1 LNRTT
6 ITIGL
11 ASCGIA
17 SGALPVAQEL
27 ERLLAGREDVE
38 LKKVGCI
45 GYCYMEP
52 LVGVARD
59 GKTWTYGRVDI
70 DTLHRIID
78 GHVNNDVVVEDH
90 LILADGESR
99 GSEAARG
106 DRQVRIVLR
115 NSGLIDPKNI
125 DEYIARGGYGGLSK
139 AVREMTRD
147 DVIREVLDSGLR
159 GRGGAGFPTGTKW
172 RFARDAKGA
181 EPNAKNPN
189 GTDKYVVCNADE
201 GDPGAFM
208 DRSVLESDP
217 HSVLEGMA
225 VGAYAIGASHGVI
238 YCRAE
243 YPMAI
248 EHVGIA
254 LKQARERGFLGEKI
268 LGDPDFSFDIYVKEG
283 AGAFVCGEETALIAS
298 IEGQRGMP
306 RPRPPFPANSGIW
319 KKPTN
324 INNVE
329 TWANVPWI
337 LTHGAAAFNRYG
349 HGRSRGTKVFA
360 LAGKIKKGGLAEVPM
375 GMTLR
380 EVIYD
385 IAGGIENDR
394 KFKAVQLGGPSGG
407 CVPESLLDTPVD
419 YESINAT
426 GAIMGSGGMV
436 VMDEDTCVVDV
447 ARFFLSFVQKESCGK
462 CPFCRIG
469 TRRMLEILEKITQG
483 QGALDDLD
491 ILLSLADQIRDG
503 SLCGLGQT
511 APNPV
516 LTTLKHFRDEYV
528 AHIVD
533 GKCPAKVCAPLI
545 HYVIDGT
552 KCIGCTRCARECPV
566 KAISGEVK
574 KPHRIDD
581 ELCVRCGLC
590 RKTCPISC
598 IALSSGVESSLGKT
612 QAHPPLPVE

>member
-1 LNRTT
+1 MFFDHLLGVSLLSKTT
-6 ITIGL
+6 VTIGL
-11 ASCGIA
+11 ASCGVA
-17 SGALPVAQEL
+17 SGGLPVAEEL

-38 LKKVGCI
+38 LKRVGCI

-52 LVGVARD
+52 LVGVERG
-59 GKTWTYGRVDI
+59 GKSYTYGKVNVEI
-70 DTLHRIID
+70 LHRIVEE
-78 GHVNNDVVVEDH
+78 HVNKNIVVKEH
-90 LILADGESR
+90 LILTGGDSEEEK
-99 GSEAARG
+99 GSENARA
-106 DRQVRIVLR
+106 DKQVRIVLR
-115 NSGLIDPKNI
+115 NSGLIDPKKI
-125 DEYIARGGYGGLSK
+125 DEYIARDGYKGLRK
-139 AVREMTRD
+139 AVETGRD
-147 DVIREVLDSGLR
+147 AVIKEVLDSGLR
-159 GRGGAGFPTGTKW
+159 GRGGAGFPTGMKW
-172 RFARDAKGA
+172 RFARDAKSA

-189 GTDKYVVCNADE
+189 GTDKYMVCNADE

-217 HSVLEGMA
+217 HNVIEGMA
-225 VGAYAIGASHGVI
+225 IGAYAVGASHGVI

-248 EHVGIA
+248 RHLDIA
-254 LKQARERGFLGEKI
+254 LAQARERGFLGEKI
-268 LGDPDFSFDIYVKEG
+268 LGDPDFNFDVYIKEG

-306 RPRPPFPANSGIW
+306 RPRPPFPANSGVW

-329 TWANVPWI
+329 TYANVPWI
-337 LTHGAAAFNRYG
+337 ILNGASAFNKYG
-349 HGRSRGTKVFA
+349 HGRSKGTKVFA

-407 CVPESLLDTPVD
+407 CVPEPLLDTPVD

-447 ARFFLSFVQKESCGK
+447 ARFFLAFVQKESCGK
-462 CPFCRIG
+462 CPFCRVG
-469 TRRMLEILEKITQG
+469 TKRMLEILEKITRG
-483 QGALDDLD
+483 EGALED
-491 ILLSLADQIRDG
+491 IDNLLSLAEQIKDG

-516 LTTLKHFRDEYV
+516 LTTLKYFRDEYV
-528 AHIVD
+528 AHIAD
-533 GKCPAKVCAPLI
+533 KKCPAKVCSALI
-545 HYVIDGT
+545 RYAVDESR
-552 KCIGCTRCARECPV
+552 CIGCTRCAKACPV
-566 KAISGEVK
+566 GAIAGAVK
-574 KPHRIDD
+574 TPHRIDD
-581 ELCVRCGLC
+581 AACVRCGLC
-590 RKTCPISC
+590 RKNCPVSC
-598 IALSSGVESSLGKT
+598 ISVE
-612 QAHPPLPVE
+612 

>member
-1 LNRTT
+1 
-6 ITIGL
+6 
-11 ASCGIA
+11 
-17 SGALPVAQEL
+17 
-27 ERLLAGREDVE
+27 
-38 LKKVGCI
+38 
-45 GYCYMEP
+45 MEP
-52 LVGVARD
+52 LVAVVRD
-59 GKTWTYGRVDI
+59 GKTWTYGRVDV

-78 GHVNNDVVVEDH
+78 GHVDNDIVLQDH
-90 LILADGESR
+90 LILTDNVEGGG
-99 GSEAARG
+99 GSESARG
-106 DRQVRIVLR
+106 EKQVRIVLR

-125 DEYIARGGYGGLSK
+125 DEYIARDGYRGLLK
-139 AVREMTRD
+139 AVRGVPPESNSGMTRD
-147 DVIREVLDSGLR
+147 AVIREVLDSGLR
-159 GRGGAGFPTGTKW
+159 GRGGAGFPTGMKW
-172 RFARDAKGA
+172 RFARDAKGEA
-181 EPNAKNPN
+181 PNAKNPG
-189 GTDKYVVCNADE
+189 GTDKYMVCNADE

-217 HSVLEGMA
+217 HSVIEGMA
-225 VGAYAIGASHGVI
+225 IGAYAVGASHGVI

-248 EHVGIA
+248 EHVNIA
-254 LKQARERGFLGEKI
+254 LAQARERGFLGEKI
-268 LGDPDFSFDIYVKEG
+268 LGDEDFSFDIYVKEG

-298 IEGQRGMP
+298 IEGERGMP

-337 LTHGAAAFNRYG
+337 LTHGAAAFNAYG

-360 LAGKIKKGGLAEVPM
+360 IAGRIKKGGLAEVPM
-375 GMTLR
+375 GMPLR

-447 ARFFLSFVQKESCGK
+447 ARFFLNFVQKESCGK

-483 QGALDDLD
+483 QGVLEDLD
-491 ILLSLADQIRDG
+491 NLLSLADQIRDG

-516 LTTLKHFRDEYV
+516 LTTLKHFREEYV

-533 GKCPAKVCAPLI
+533 KKCPAKVCAPLI

-552 KCIGCTRCARECPV
+552 KCVGCTRCARECPV

-574 KPHRIDD
+574 KPHHIDD
-581 ELCVRCGLC
+581 EICVRCGLC
-590 RKTCPISC
+590 KKTCPVSC
-598 IALSSGVESSLGKT
+598 ISVD
-612 QAHPPLPVE
+612 

>member
-1 LNRTT
+1 VSLLNKTT
-6 ITIGL
+6 VTIGL
-11 ASCGIA
+11 ASCGVA
-17 SGALPVAQEL
+17 SGGIPIAEEL

-38 LKKVGCI
+38 LKRVGCI

-52 LVGVARD
+52 VVGVERV
-59 GKTWTYGRVDI
+59 GKRYTYGKVDI
-70 DTLHRIID
+70 DVLHRIIEE
-78 GHVNNDVVVEDH
+78 HVNKNAVVRDH
-90 LILADGESR
+90 LILTDGVSEEEGK
-99 GSEAARG
+99 GSENARAEK
-106 DRQVRIVLR
+106 QVRIVLR
-115 NSGLIDPKNI
+115 NSGLIDPKKI
-125 DEYIARGGYGGLSK
+125 DEYIARGGYEALKK
-139 AVREMTRD
+139 AVGTSRD
-147 DVIREVLDSGLR
+147 EVIREVLDSGLR
-159 GRGGAGFPTGTKW
+159 GRGGAGFPTGMKW
-172 RFARDAKGA
+172 RFARDARAVDSKGA
-181 EPNAKNPN
+181 VSGANAKNPN
-189 GTDKYVVCNADE
+189 GTDKYMVCNADE

-217 HSVLEGMA
+217 HSVIEGMA
-225 VGAYAIGASHGVI
+225 IGAYAVGASHGVI

-248 EHVGIA
+248 RHLDIA
-254 LKQARERGFLGEKI
+254 LEQARERGFLGKGI
-268 LGDPDFSFDIYVKEG
+268 LGDPDFDFDVYIKEG

-329 TWANVPWI
+329 TYANVPWI
-337 LTHGAAAFNRYG
+337 ILHGAAAFSQYG
-349 HGRSRGTKVFA
+349 HGRSKGTKVFA

-375 GMTLR
+375 GMSLR

-407 CVPESLLDTPVD
+407 CVPEPLLDTPVD

-447 ARFFLSFVQKESCGK
+447 ARFFLAFVQKESCGK
-462 CPFCRIG
+462 CPFCRVG
-469 TRRMLEILEKITQG
+469 TKRMLEILEKITRG
-483 QGALDDLD
+483 EGVLGD
-491 ILLSLADQIRDG
+491 IDNLLSLAEQIKDG

-516 LTTLKHFRDEYV
+516 LTTLKYFRDEYA

-533 GKCPAKVCAPLI
+533 KKCPAKVCAALI
-545 HYVIDGT
+545 RYSVDESR
-552 KCIGCTRCARECPV
+552 CIGCTRCAKACPV
-566 KAISGEVK
+566 HAIAGAVK
-574 KPHRIDD
+574 KPHHIDD
-581 ELCVRCGLC
+581 ALCVRCGLC
-590 RKTCPISC
+590 RKNCPVSC
-598 IALSSGVESSLGKT
+598 ISVE
-612 QAHPPLPVE
+612 

>member
-1 LNRTT
+1 
-6 ITIGL
+6 
-11 ASCGIA
+11 
-17 SGALPVAQEL
+17 
-27 ERLLAGREDVE
+27 
-38 LKKVGCI
+38 
-45 GYCYMEP
+45 MEP
-52 LVGVARD
+52 LVGVERE
-59 GKTWTYGRVDI
+59 GKSYTYGKVNADIARRIVEEHVDK
-70 DTLHRIID
+70 
-78 GHVNNDVVVEDH
+78 NAVVKEH
-90 LILADGESR
+90 LILTDGVSEEEKKD
-99 GSEAARG
+99 GSENARA

-115 NSGLIDPKNI
+115 NSGLIDPKKI
-125 DEYIARGGYGGLSK
+125 DEYIARDGYKALKK
-139 AVREMTRD
+139 AVGMGRD
-147 DVIREVLDSGLR
+147 DVIREILDSGLR
-159 GRGGAGFPTGTKW
+159 GRGGAGFPTGMKW

-189 GTDKYVVCNADE
+189 GTDKYMVCNADE

-217 HSVLEGMA
+217 HSVIEGMA
-225 VGAYAIGASHGVI
+225 IGAYAVGASHGVI

-248 EHVGIA
+248 RHLEIA
-254 LKQARERGFLGEKI
+254 LAQARERGFLGGKI
-268 LGDPDFSFDIYVKEG
+268 LGDPDFSFDAYIKEG

-306 RPRPPFPANSGIW
+306 RPRPPFPANSGVW

-329 TWANVPWI
+329 TYANVPWI
-337 LTHGAAAFNRYG
+337 VLNGAAAFSKYG
-349 HGRSRGTKVFA
+349 HGRSKGTKVFA

-375 GMTLR
+375 GMSLR

-447 ARFFLSFVQKESCGK
+447 ARFFLAFVQKESCGK

-469 TRRMLEILEKITQG
+469 TKRMLEILEKITRG
-483 QGALDDLD
+483 EGALED
-491 ILLSLADQIRDG
+491 IGNLLSLAEQIRDG

-516 LTTLKHFRDEYV
+516 LTTLKYFRDEYA
-528 AHIVD
+528 AHIAD
-533 GKCPAKVCAPLI
+533 KKCPAKVCSALI
-545 HYVIDGT
+545 RYTVDESR
-552 KCIGCTRCARECPV
+552 CVGCARCAKACPV
-566 KAISGEVK
+566 QAIAGEVK

-581 ELCVRCGLC
+581 AVCVRCGLC
-590 RKTCPISC
+590 KKNCPVSC
-598 IALSSGVESSLGKT
+598 ISVG
-612 QAHPPLPVE
+612 

>member
-1 LNRTT
+1 LSKTT
-6 ITIGL
+6 VTIGL

-17 SGALPVAQEL
+17 SGGLPVAEAL
-27 ERLLAGREDVE
+27 DKLLAGRSDIEV
-38 LKKVGCI
+38 KRVGCI

-52 LVGVARD
+52 LVSVERD
-59 GKTWTYGRVDI
+59 GRSYTYGKVTVDI
-70 DTLHRIID
+70 LRHIVDE
-78 GHVNNDVVVEDH
+78 HVNKNNVVQEH
-90 LILADGESR
+90 LILTDGVPEEDKKLASENSR
-99 GSEAARG
+99 MEK
-106 DRQVRIVLR
+106 QVRIVLR
-115 NSGLIDPKNI
+115 NSGLIDPKSI
-125 DEYIARGGYGGLSK
+125 DEYIARSGYKGLTKSVEEK
-139 AVREMTRD
+139 SRD
-147 DVIREVLDSGLR
+147 EVIKEVLDSGLR
-159 GRGGAGFPTGTKW
+159 GRGGAGFPTGMKW

-181 EPNAKNPN
+181 QPNAKNPN
-189 GTDKYVVCNADE
+189 GTDKYMVCNADE

-217 HSVLEGMA
+217 HSVIEGMA
-225 VGAYAIGASHGVI
+225 IGAYAVGASHGVI

-248 EHVGIA
+248 RHLGIA
-254 LKQARERGFLGEKI
+254 LEQARERGFLGEKI
-268 LGDPDFSFDIYVKEG
+268 LGDADFNFDIYVKEG

-306 RPRPPFPANSGIW
+306 RPRPPFPANSGVW
-319 KKPTN
+319 GKPTN

-329 TWANVPWI
+329 TYANVPWI
-337 LTHGAAAFNRYG
+337 LTQGAEAFNKYG
-349 HGRSRGTKVFA
+349 HGRSKGTKVFA

-375 GMTLR
+375 GMPLR

-385 IAGGIENDR
+385 VAGGIENDR

-407 CVPESLLDTPVD
+407 CVPEHLLDTPVD

-447 ARFFLSFVQKESCGK
+447 ARFFLAFVQKESCGK

-469 TRRMLEILEKITQG
+469 TKRMLEILERITKG
-483 QGALDDLD
+483 QGVLSD
-491 ILLSLADQIRDG
+491 IDNLLSLAEQIKDG

-516 LTTLKHFRDEYV
+516 LTTLKYFHDEYV

-533 GKCPAKVCAPLI
+533 KKCPAKVCTALI
-545 HYVIDGT
+545 HYSIDASR
-552 KCIGCTRCARECPV
+552 CVGCTRCAKACPV
-566 KAISGEVK
+566 GAISGELK
-574 KPHRIDD
+574 KTHSIDD
-581 ELCVRCGLC
+581 EICVRCGLC
-590 RKTCPISC
+590 KKNC
-598 IALSSGVESSLGKT
+598 
-612 QAHPPLPVE
+612 PVECISVE